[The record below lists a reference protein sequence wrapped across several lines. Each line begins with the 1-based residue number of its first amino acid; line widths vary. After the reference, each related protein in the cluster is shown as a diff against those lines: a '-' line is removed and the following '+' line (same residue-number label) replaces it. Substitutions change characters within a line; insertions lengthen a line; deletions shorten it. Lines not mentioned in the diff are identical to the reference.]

1 MRFFNTTGP
10 VRSDKHYCVP
20 PLTRLDLDDVLGLV
34 RNEQYFVL
42 HAPRQTGKTSALLAL
57 RDLLNSGTAG
67 TYRCVYANVEGAQAA
82 REDKEEALRA
92 ILDELAS
99 RALATLGDGFLDERW
114 PAILAKSG
122 PNGALRAALTGWA
135 EADPNPLVLLLDE
148 IDTLVGDTLLSVL
161 RQLRAGYDRRPGG
174 FPQSVVLCG
183 LRDVADYRI
192 DSPSGKPALT
202 GGSPFNIKAKS
213 LRLGDFSRAETLAL
227 LAQHTEE
234 TGQAFTP
241 DALDSVWTQTQGQPW
256 LVNALA
262 AETCFATAA
271 GRNRARPVVAA
282 AVLESRERLI
292 QRRATHLDYLTD
304 RLEEERVRRVVE
316 PILSGATESDHTARD
331 VEYVRDLG
339 LVALDAPLRMANP
352 IYAEVVTTMCSTTTA
367 PPQTAAKSPCGESD
381 VMLDR
386 EARERNRE
394 VEELLESVLIDAYGD
409 GEQLW
414 ALRQAFEDN
423 LDLPGDAF
431 VIGEPVSIVAFDFD
445 GNERRGLTAKCRR
458 DDGSEHE
465 VSAADVVFPRDSP
478 AALHLAAY
486 RRWLGLPPFSAAAGQ
501 RRAYKAK
508 PQDPDLG
515 GDDVALVVLSVRD
528 RTARCRVLAD
538 GREVTLRAPGLWG
551 IVPGQIASVTPHK
564 QWRFGTHPYLSG
576 EIASAR
582 IDASSLCLEHLRLES
597 YGEWDP
603 AEEYWGEEDDP
614 VPAWALRVIAGGCR
628 PLFEMEQVLPGDDP
642 DDDWDPII
650 ESNELREAGDGAAAR
665 KILMDLCQ
673 CDLRC
678 LDAHAH
684 LGNAVFDGSPE
695 IALRHYEVGVRIGE
709 LSLDD
714 AFDGVLSWGLIDN
727 RPFLRC
733 LHGYGLCLWRLN
745 RRDEAADVFRRMLWL
760 NPADNQGI
768 RFLAHRLET
777 GESWQP

>member
-352 IYAEVVTTMCSTTTA
+352 IYAEVVPRELTWAT
-367 PPQTAAKSPCGESD
+367 QEGLVQEAAWYVDPDGGQN
-381 VMLDR
+381 VV
-386 EARERNRE
+386 A
-394 VEELLESVLIDAYGD
+394 LLE
-409 GEQLW
+409 
-414 ALRQAFEDN
+414 AFQRFFREH
-423 LDLPGDAF
+423 
-431 VIGEPVSIVAFDFD
+431 
-445 GNERRGLTAKCRR
+445 
-458 DDGSEHE
+458 SEHWVE
-465 VSAADVVFPRDSP
+465 
-478 AALHLAAY
+478 
-486 RRWLGLPPFSAAAGQ
+486 
-501 RRAYKAK
+501 
-508 PQDPDLG
+508 
-515 GDDVALVVLSVRD
+515 
-528 RTARCRVLAD
+528 
-538 GREVTLRAPGLWG
+538 
-551 IVPGQIASVTPHK
+551 
-564 QWRFGTHPYLSG
+564 RFHY
-576 EIASAR
+576 
-582 IDASSLCLEHLRLES
+582 
-597 YGEWDP
+597 
-603 AEEYWGEEDDP
+603 
-614 VPAWALRVIAGGCR
+614 
-628 PLFEMEQVLPGDDP
+628 
-642 DDDWDPII
+642 
-650 ESNELREAGDGAAAR
+650 REAGPQLLLQAYLQRVVNSG
-665 KILMDLCQ
+665 
-673 CDLRC
+673 
-678 LDAHAH
+678 
-684 LGNAVFDGSPE
+684 G
-695 IALRHYEVGVRIGE
+695 RIE
-709 LSLDD
+709 
-714 AFDGVLSWGLIDN
+714 
-727 RPFLRC
+727 RE
-733 LHGYGLCLWRLN
+733 YGLGRGRTDLLITWPQDDRVSRFVIECKVLHP
-745 RRDEAADVFRRMLWL
+745 RRSLESTIDEGVEQTAGYVDRCAAEAGHLVIFDRNEDRSWNDKVFHHRRPSDRGVDIHVWGM
-760 NPADNQGI
+760 
-768 RFLAHRLET
+768 
-777 GESWQP
+777 